1 MEVNNRLAS
10 QFCIRTS
17 DRRTFRRCMRKWDF
31 QSSLRQ
37 NLTHSG
43 SEQNINFWFGSAI
56 HFSLEDYHGLNQF
69 QDPRRALYAY
79 YHAFKD
85 EDMPMGAEMNY
96 SLGLSM
102 LTYYL
107 TWMPRHNQQTGFE
120 TAWMDPNTYAI
131 MPQGAPGAVPA
142 VEISFY
148 IPLNVYAIVDADSDK
163 IIGSFKY
170 DKDNDPISK
179 LFWEHPELPLSWNPD
194 NDPDWV
200 YNVETGQPIKII
212 GINYHGTIDRIVVD
226 RYGRYWLWDYKT
238 AKKADTAK
246 LATDDQVSA
255 YLWAAR
261 KIFPFPVYGFVY
273 LQLVKEAI
281 KEPRRLKNG
290 SLSVDKRQR
299 TTYGLLRQAILE
311 DYGEVNAA
319 PSNLVQFLNVL
330 AAQEEPEGD
339 RFIRWDFVK
348 RTEEQLQAT
357 EKSIYGEL
365 GVMLNSEQYCYPS
378 PTRDCIWDC
387 PFRDACIMMDM
398 QDSYA
403 YSEFMSAF
411 EERPHREDGNMDD
424 WRQAIAWPA
433 LNNEGQPILVDMDE
447 VMNFNSALVIA
458 DLEDE
463 EGKEGF
469 EFYYEEDC

>member
-10 QFCIRTS
+10 QYSIRTS

-37 NLTHSG
+37 NLTHTG

-69 QDPRRALYAY
+69 QDPRRALYEY

-96 SLGLSM
+96 PLGLSM

-131 MPQGAPGAVPA
+131 MPKGAPGAIPA

-148 IPLNVYAIVDADSDK
+148 IPLNVYAVVDADDNK
-163 IIGSFKY
+163 IGNSFYFNKETETLEHLQMTHP
-170 DKDNDPISK
+170 DLPKDWS
-179 LFWEHPELPLSWNPD
+179 PD

-200 YNVETGQPIKII
+200 YNVETGMPIKII
-212 GINYHGTIDRIVVD
+212 GVNYHGTIDRIVVD

-255 YLWAAR
+255 YLWAAK
-261 KIFPFPVYGFVY
+261 KIFPFAVYGFVY

-290 SLSVDKRQR
+290 TLSVDKRQR
-299 TTYGLLRQAILE
+299 TTYGLLRQAIIE
-311 DYGEVNAA
+311 DYGDVNAA
-319 PSNLVQFLNVL
+319 PSNLIQFLNVL

-348 RTEEQLQAT
+348 RTDEQLLAT

-365 GVMLNSEQYCYPS
+365 GVMLNPTQYCYPS

-387 PFRDACIMMDM
+387 PFRDACIMLDM
-398 QDSYA
+398 NDTDA
-403 YSEFMSAF
+403 YQEFMVAF

-424 WRQAIAWPA
+424 WRQAIAWPT
-433 LNNEGQPILVDMDE
+433 LNSEGQPILVDME
-447 VMNFNSALVIA
+447 EIMNFNSALVIA
-458 DLEDE
+458 DNEDN
-463 EGKEGF
+463 EGKEDF
-469 EFYYEEDC
+469 EFYYEEPC